1 MRLFR
6 PVSKA
11 FPRSSS
17 LRRLERE
24 GKRGINKR
32 LKGKGKALPLLLCP
46 SCSFISFMTLLFP
59 FLLAFSPAET
69 LATQHTGYIFFGYN
83 RPEILSS
90 FLPFYRM
97 QLIKEE
103 YRLLPEFNSITSSRY
118 YSLSN

>member
-6 PVSKA
+6 PVWKA

-17 LRRLERE
+17 FRRLERE

-32 LKGKGKALPLLLCP
+32 LKGKGKELPLLLCP
-46 SCSFISFMTLLFP
+46 SYSFISFITLLFP
-59 FLLAFSPAET
+59 FLHAFSPAET
-69 LATQHTGYIFFGYN
+69 LATQHTGYIFLDTTDLKF
-83 RPEILSS
+83 
-90 FLPFYRM
+90 FLPFYSM